1 MVQYACVCK
10 TWLFAVVGQMNQ
22 ASLFYQVLEN
32 KRNVKVVWSDY
43 CLVDFKFFEM
53 QSNTIKFYKTLQAI
67 RVSKLQLVDDCQV
80 VFTVDL
86 NNKALH
92 SEHPWI
98 MNDFRLLV
106 EVKTVDLEPWCH
118 KPCVNKP
125 NFPVAW
131 KFVSLGFYCKHKN
144 CKPVKLRRPLIEMIS
159 TAVSS
164 MGLTMYIFL
173 YKLTGLFI
181 LQLLKSN
188 VPPVGQRSD
197 KMFVK
202 FSYVYLISKKLPM
215 KFDPTPYS
223 FCK

>member
-1 MVQYACVCK
+1 
-10 TWLFAVVGQMNQ
+10 
-22 ASLFYQVLEN
+22 
-32 KRNVKVVWSDY
+32 
-43 CLVDFKFFEM
+43 M

-67 RVSKLQLVDDCQV
+67 RVSKLQLAHDFQV

-98 MNDFRLLV
+98 MNDFRLV

-125 NFPVAW
+125 NFPVTW
-131 KFVSLGFYCKHKN
+131 KFVSLGFDCRHKN
-144 CKPVKLRRPLIEMIS
+144 CKPVKVRRPIIEMIS
-159 TAVSS
+159 TAVSLI
-164 MGLTMYIFL
+164 GLTMYIFL
-173 YKLTGLFI
+173 YKLTGSC
-181 LQLLKSN
+181 SN
-188 VPPVGQRSD
+188 QMCLTCGTERSN

-223 FCK
+223 FCKLTLC